1 MNILAVI
8 PAKGESRRLFGKN
21 LQKIGDKTLIE
32 LAVEYAKS
40 STCVTEVVVSTD
52 SENVKQLVEHLD
64 LCKCVLRGKELSGD
78 ADVFHVYQH
87 AWEKMGKEADYVIG
101 LQPDNPDRTLSLDFA
116 LDYVFNKNLDN
127 FFTVGKDGKKN
138 GALRIYRPTVE
149 QFTEES
155 TLLDDCTNIH
165 TNEDLNKAKS
175 RLLVN
180 PNPLSQWVGPDEVFI
195 TAEAACNHMCSIELA
210 MAMIDHAAEAGAN
223 SIKFQTYKGERIVTK
238 YAPAFWGTETMK
250 QTEYYKRLDKF
261 DREDYEFLFEYAY
274 NKGIIPF
281 STPFGIEDAIMLN
294 EIGMEIFKIPSF
306 EIVNLELLKCVASFQ
321 KPIILSTGAATYE
334 EIDKAIEVILGE
346 GNGDLALMACTLS
359 YHTENED
366 ANLKRIQT
374 LKERYPNFMIGMS
387 DHTLPDENMAIPAI
401 SVALGARIIEKHYTM
416 SRSMTGSGH
425 YFSLEPSD
433 VTKMVKNIRLFETVL
448 GDGIQGTADNE
459 VRAKEGGR
467 KSIVANTYI
476 KKGTVLTKDMLTY
489 KRPGDGISPD
499 RVGELVG
506 KVVQVDIGDDFQIKW
521 EDISDK

>member
-8 PAKGESRRLFGKN
+8 PAKGKSNRLFSKN

-40 STCVTEVVVSTD
+40 STRVTEVVVSTD
-52 SENVKQLVEHLD
+52 SEDVKKLVENFE
-64 LCKCVLRGKELSGD
+64 LCKCVLRGEKLSGD
-78 ADVFHVYQH
+78 TDVFYVYQH
-87 AWEKMGKEADYVIG
+87 VWEETGKKADYVIG

-210 MAMIDHAAEAGAN
+210 KAMIDHAAEAGAN

-261 DREDYEFLFEYAY
+261 DNCD
-274 NKGIIPF
+274 
-281 STPFGIEDAIMLN
+281 STDRSPVFF
-294 EIGMEIFKIPSF
+294 FK
-306 EIVNLELLKCVASFQ
+306 E
-321 KPIILSTGAATYE
+321 KP
-334 EIDKAIEVILGE
+334 
-346 GNGDLALMACTLS
+346 
-359 YHTENED
+359 
-366 ANLKRIQT
+366 
-374 LKERYPNFMIGMS
+374 KE
-387 DHTLPDENMAIPAI
+387 
-401 SVALGARIIEKHYTM
+401 K
-416 SRSMTGSGH
+416 
-425 YFSLEPSD
+425 
-433 VTKMVKNIRLFETVL
+433 
-448 GDGIQGTADNE
+448 
-459 VRAKEGGR
+459 
-467 KSIVANTYI
+467 
-476 KKGTVLTKDMLTY
+476 
-489 KRPGDGISPD
+489 
-499 RVGELVG
+499 
-506 KVVQVDIGDDFQIKW
+506 
-521 EDISDK
+521 